1 MHILALVPG
10 GIGNQ
15 ILFFPTLET
24 LKQAYPDAAVDVI
37 TDPSTVSI
45 YRIYPQVRRAIPFD
59 FSDRNSLADWSNLLG
74 VIREQE
80 YEIVISTQPGWDIGL
95 LLWLSGIP
103 NRIGYA
109 QSGSLFLT
117 ATIPEPT
124 SGYGAERYHA
134 LTQGLG
140 LKQPCPTP
148 HLRIPRKDL
157 EWAEAEQN
165 LLGGK
170 ENGYLLLYP
179 QDSPDQYP
187 AQNWQILV
195 QKLQER
201 QLDVPI
207 LVVQTVTG
215 KEVMTHLIQAGITCG
230 AVFPEQIGQ
239 LAALIAGANLLI
251 CPEGDI
257 LQLAVA
263 VQTPTLALLGR
274 SKPDQVLPPGD
285 TFTSLQSPTGRLGDI
300 TPQQI
305 LEVIFEQ
312 R

>member
-1 MHILALVPG
+1 MHILALVPS

-15 ILFFPTLET
+15 ISFFPTLET

-80 YEIVISTQPGWDIGL
+80 YEIVISTQTGWDIGL

-103 NRIGYA
+103 NRVGYA
-109 QSGSLFLT
+109 QSGNLFLS
-117 ATIPEPT
+117 AAVAEPT
-124 SGYGAERYHA
+124 AGYRADRYHA

-140 LKQPCPTP
+140 LKLSCPSP
-148 HLRIPRKDL
+148 RLRIPRKDL
-157 EWAEAEQN
+157 EWAEAEQK
-165 LLGGK
+165 LIGAT
-170 ENGYLLLYP
+170 ESGYLLLYP
-179 QDSPDQYP
+179 QDGDDRYP
-187 AQNWQILV
+187 AQNWQILA
-195 QKLQER
+195 QKLKER
-201 QLDVPI
+201 QPDLPI
-207 LVVQTVTG
+207 LVVQTATG
-215 KEVMTHLIQAGITCG
+215 REVMTHLAQGGISCG
-230 AVFPEQIGQ
+230 ATFPEQIGQ
-239 LAALIAGANLLI
+239 LAALIAGASLLI
-251 CPEGDI
+251 CPEGDMV
-257 LQLAVA
+257 QLAVA

-274 SKPDQVLPPGD
+274 SKPEEVLPSGD
-285 TFTSLQSPTGRLGDI
+285 RFTSLQSSTGQLGDI

-305 LEVIFEQ
+305 LEAIFEQ

>member
-24 LKQAYPDAAVDVI
+24 LKQTYPEAAIDVI
-37 TDPSTVSI
+37 TEPSTVGI

-80 YEIVISTQPGWDIGL
+80 YEIVLSAQPGWDIGL

-103 NRIGYA
+103 NRVGYA
-109 QSGSLFLT
+109 QSGNLFLS
-117 ATIPEPT
+117 AAIAEPST
-124 SGYGAERYHA
+124 PYRAERYHA

-140 LKQPCPTP
+140 LTTPCPTP
-148 HLRIPRKDL
+148 RLRIPRKDL
-157 EWAEAEQN
+157 EWGEAEQKR
-165 LLGGK
+165 LGAT
-170 ENGYLLLYP
+170 ESGYLLLYP
-179 QDSPDQYP
+179 QDDPDPYP

-195 QKLQER
+195 KKLQEH
-201 QLDVPI
+201 QPDLPVW
-207 LVVQTVTG
+207 VVQTTTG
-215 KEVMTHLIQAGITCG
+215 REVMAQLNQAGLSCG
-230 AVFPEQIGQ
+230 AVSPEQIGQ
-239 LAALIAGANLLI
+239 LVALIAGASLLI
-251 CPEGDI
+251 CPEGDV

-263 VQTPTLALLGR
+263 VQTSTLALLGR
-274 SKPDQVLPPGD
+274 SNPDQVLPPGD
-285 TFTSLQSPTGRLGDI
+285 TFISLQSSTGRLVDI

-305 LEVIFEQ
+305 LETIFEQ